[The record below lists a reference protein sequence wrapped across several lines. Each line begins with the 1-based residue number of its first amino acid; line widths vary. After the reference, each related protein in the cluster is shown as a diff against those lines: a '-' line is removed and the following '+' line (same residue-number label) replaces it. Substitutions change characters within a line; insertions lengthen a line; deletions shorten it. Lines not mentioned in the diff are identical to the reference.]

1 MFCGSHAG
9 ASEHSWIPIRSG
21 FLQAL
26 FLLSGRKLC
35 GKLISKR
42 FIELIRQIS
51 KKESIAAGVRL
62 LRKRIFA
69 IFLAAI
75 ACFGLSGGACA
86 DKSEEEYPQ
95 VYVESEFAPLRRV
108 IVSQSQFT
116 DSVMP
121 VSQYYLPLENLEAS
135 GAELRGGLV
144 YLHPD
149 KVVFDWMARERE
161 ELVTL
166 LERYGVEVLR
176 PRTLTEEEL
185 GLATNPEGPT
195 HGKGLSNFFVRDP
208 FIVIGNHVI
217 EANFRK
223 EYRRYEAL
231 TARDL
236 FQGSA
241 SYVGLPVPDITDME
255 AGPFLEGGDVLVYHR
270 KIFVGNSGY
279 GSNSAGIQWLR
290 DYMEPYGYE
299 VEEVKLQGHIL
310 HLDCAMSLVRE
321 GLMIVCEESFAEGI
335 PETFRDWD
343 RILVPKEDAERLAV
357 NGMAINPDV
366 YITDVEFRDTIGK
379 ELEARG
385 IKVEYLDFLATR
397 LSAGSV
403 HCSAQPLLRAD

>member
-1 MFCGSHAG
+1 MICRPLYWKCKSFWTDL
-9 ASEHSWIPIRSG
+9 E
-21 FLQAL
+21 
-26 FLLSGRKLC
+26 
-35 GKLISKR
+35 
-42 FIELIRQIS
+42 
-51 KKESIAAGVRL
+51 VRL
-62 LRKRIFA
+62 VKRHLIA
-69 IFLAAI
+69 ILMAVMICLGLLPGVGAAEV
-75 ACFGLSGGACA
+75 GR
-86 DKSEEEYPQ
+86 EYPA
-95 VYVESEFAPLRRV
+95 VYVESEFAPLKKV
-108 IVSQSQFT
+108 IVSQSEFT

-121 VSQYYLPLENLEAS
+121 ISQYYLPLEDLEAS
-135 GAELRGGLV
+135 GAERRGDWV

-149 KVVFDWMARERE
+149 KLVFELMARERE
-161 ELVTL
+161 ELAAL

-176 PRTLTEEEL
+176 PRKLTEDEL
-185 GLATNPEGPT
+185 ALATLPEGPT

-208 FIVIGNHVI
+208 FIVIGDHVI

-236 FQGSA
+236 FRGCA
-241 SYVGLPVPDITDME
+241 DYVGLPVADITDMN
-255 AGPFLEGGDVLVYHR
+255 AGPFLEGGDVLVYHN

-290 DYMEPYGYE
+290 EYVAPYGYE
-299 VEEVKLQGHIL
+299 VEEVRLQGHIL

-321 GLMIVCEESFAEGI
+321 GLMIVCENSFTEGI

-343 RILVPKEDAERLAV
+343 RITVPEKDAENLAV

-366 YITDVEFRDTIGK
+366 YVTDIAFRDTIGK

-385 IKVEYLDFLATR
+385 IMVEYLDFWATR

-403 HCSAQPLLRAD
+403 HCSTQPLLRMD